1 MLRTAHLAYYK
12 TSAEYELL
20 RLLELS
26 DVHSCTPVTL
36 KRHENTFGLISPVR
50 TYYLQASTPDEVQQ
64 WVQAIEEARQSLRIT
79 SPQTFSTSPIPIPT
93 SPRRPSSQA
102 YPPVT
107 YSPTARAPL
116 YNLTSS
122 DSEDASPGTHV
133 TSFTS
138 PPDPSATSSP
148 KKPLASSDSSKV
160 VLAGYLMKCDSKRRN
175 WRKRWFTLTGEK
187 LVYSGS
193 HMVSRVLS
201 HLLEVLTLCLEG
213 YKTP

>member
-36 KRHENTFGLISPVR
+36 KRHDNTFGLISPVR
-50 TYYLQASTPDEVQQ
+50 TYYLQASTSDEVQQ

-79 SPQTFSTSPIPIPT
+79 SPQMFSTSPIPIPT
-93 SPRRPSSQA
+93 SPRHA
-102 YPPVT
+102 HPPVT

-116 YNLTSS
+116 HNLTSS
-122 DSEDASPGTHV
+122 DSEDASPGAQAI
-133 TSFTS
+133 SFTS
-138 PPDPSATSSP
+138 PPNPSMMNSP

-193 HMVSRVLS
+193 HMVFCVLN
-201 HLLEVLTLCLEG
+201 HFLEVLTLCLKG